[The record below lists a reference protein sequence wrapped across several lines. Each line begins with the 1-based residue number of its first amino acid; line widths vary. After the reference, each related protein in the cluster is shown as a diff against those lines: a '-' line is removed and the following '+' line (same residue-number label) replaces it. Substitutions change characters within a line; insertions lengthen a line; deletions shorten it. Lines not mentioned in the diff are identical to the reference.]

1 LHVAVVIM
9 AVPAAQRIFVSG
21 RALLAGRV
29 GWGAGVSLAFMSNQ
43 QASGGTGGMFEG
55 TLAGV

>member
-1 LHVAVVIM
+1 M